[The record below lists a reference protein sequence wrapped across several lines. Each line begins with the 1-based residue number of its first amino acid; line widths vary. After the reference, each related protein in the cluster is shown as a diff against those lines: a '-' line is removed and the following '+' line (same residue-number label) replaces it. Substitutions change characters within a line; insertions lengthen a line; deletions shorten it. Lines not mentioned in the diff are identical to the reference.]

1 MNQKIKI
8 DGLFQRCY
16 ELSEHK
22 KVIRNSHLPFRS
34 GFYVTEY
41 DIILKV
47 DIPNIYVLT
56 DKGWEN
62 GQSYFCL
69 WYDDMKDFADIPDDI
84 IHELDLENKQ
94 HV

>member
-8 DGLFQRCY
+8 GGLFQRCY

-22 KVIRNSHLPFRS
+22 QRIRISHLPFVS

-47 DIPNIYVLT
+47 DVPRIYVLT

-62 GQSYFCL
+62 GQPYFSL
-69 WYDDMKDFADIPDDI
+69 WYDDMTDFADIPKDI

-94 HV
+94 HI